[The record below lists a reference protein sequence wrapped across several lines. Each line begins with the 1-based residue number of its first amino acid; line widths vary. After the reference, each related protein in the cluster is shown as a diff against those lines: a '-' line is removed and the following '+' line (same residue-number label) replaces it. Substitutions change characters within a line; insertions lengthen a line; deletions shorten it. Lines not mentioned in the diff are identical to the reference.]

1 MYNRPVARVGILGA
15 GGMGAVHAHA
25 WRQIPEVEILAHD
38 PHGATRLEGVSD
50 PGSVPALLDASEI
63 VDVCLPT
70 DLHEEATVA
79 ALEAGKHVFLEKPAA
94 RTLAQAERIAEAANA
109 ADRVLGVGLVVRLF
123 PEYARASQTV
133 RSGQIGKPAACR
145 VRRGGSAP
153 TGIDRWFRDPERSG
167 GILLDLAIHD
177 FDWLRW
183 TFGEPKR
190 VYARHVRAEEGEYA
204 LSTLTFA
211 SGLVAHVE
219 STWLDPSGFRT
230 AFEVCGSEGMLE
242 YDSRRAPSLRWSMPG
257 CTRTEHNY
265 FPSED
270 PYRRQLETFLAATR
284 GEGSPVAGIADAIA
298 AQRICEGAIESAET
312 GRVVE
317 F

>member
-1 MYNRPVARVGILGA
+1 
-15 GGMGAVHAHA
+15 MGAVHANA
-25 WRQIPEVEILAHD
+25 WSQIPGVEILAHD
-38 PHGATRLEGVSD
+38 PHGATRLEGITD
-50 PGSVPALLDASEI
+50 PGSVQALLDACEI

-70 DLHEEATVA
+70 DLHEGAAVA

-94 RTLAQAERIAEAANA
+94 RTLAQAERIAEVAKSV
-109 ADRVLGVGLVVRLF
+109 DRVLGVGLVVRLF
-123 PEYARASQTV
+123 PEYARANQTV

-145 VRRGGSAP
+145 MRRGGPAP
-153 TGIDRWFRDPERSG
+153 SGIDRWFRDPQRSG

-190 VYARHVRAEEGEYA
+190 IYARHVRVEEGEYA

-211 SGLVAHVE
+211 SGMVAHVE

-242 YDSRRAPSLRWSMPG
+242 YDSRRAPSLRWSVPG
-257 CTRTEHNY
+257 GVRSEQNH
-265 FPSED
+265 FPADD
-270 PYRRQLETFLAATR
+270 PYRRQLEAFLAATR
-284 GEGSPVAGIADAIA
+284 GESSPVAGIEDAIA
-298 AQRICEGAIESAET
+298 AQRICEAAIESAET